1 MRIKMTMEH
10 FMMHFFYGVDVR
22 TKRMVEDYADQ
33 ETIDQAIHEE
43 RISLVRKGDD
53 WLYVITQKGKNM
65 PPIAR

>member
-22 TKRMVEDYADQ
+22 TKRKVETEADQ
-33 ETIDQAIHEE
+33 ATIDQAIQEG
-43 RISLVRKGDD
+43 RICLVRKDDD
-53 WLYVITQKGKNM
+53 WYYVITQKGKNM